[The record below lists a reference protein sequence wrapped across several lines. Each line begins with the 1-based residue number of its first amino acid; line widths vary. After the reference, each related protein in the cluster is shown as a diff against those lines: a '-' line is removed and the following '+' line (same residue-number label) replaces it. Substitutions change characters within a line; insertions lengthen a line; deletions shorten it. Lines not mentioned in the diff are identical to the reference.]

1 MPKGGNMKNMPV
13 FSNQQKTSRRG
24 FLGLF
29 LITGAALAFQAKPLF
44 AADAPAAK
52 NSAPTPKKPL
62 IVYFS
67 HSGNTRKVAMDIQKK
82 TGADILEIKT
92 VKPYPEEYKALTDYA
107 KVEQNNNA
115 RPELSN
121 QIPNL
126 ENYGVIFLGYP
137 NWWSSMPMPVWT
149 FIEKSKMDG
158 KTIAPFVTHGGGRLG
173 HSIEDLKKLA
183 PHSKILKPLAVNGT
197 RSGSAMKDVE
207 KWLEGLGP
215 ALIMTT
221 TGNPAIYPDGGY

>member
-1 MPKGGNMKNMPV
+1 MKNLSV
-13 FSNQQKTSRRG
+13 FSSQKRISRRG

-29 LITGAALAFQAKPLF
+29 FVTGAAMAVSANPLF
-44 AADAPAAK
+44 AAEAPGAK
-52 NSAPTPKKPL
+52 NAVPAPKKPL

-67 HSGNTRKVAMDIQKK
+67 HSGNTRNVAMDIQKK
-82 TGADILEIKT
+82 TGADIVEIKT
-92 VKPYPEEYKALTDYA
+92 AKAYPDEYNALTDYA
-107 KVEQNNNA
+107 KVEQQNNA

-126 ENYGVIFLGYP
+126 DDYGVIFLGYP

-158 KTIAPFVTHGGGRLG
+158 KTIAPFATHGGGGLG
-173 HSIEDLKKLA
+173 HSVEDLKKLA

-197 RSGSAMKDVE
+197 RSGSAMKTVE
-207 KWLEGLGP
+207 KWLEDLGP

-221 TGNPAIYPDGGY
+221 TGNPAIYPNGGY